1 MSNLTQLIE
10 RAEQVSGS
18 KLATVCNGRRR
29 TYAEVA
35 DRVARFAGALQML
48 GCDYETRI
56 AILSLNSDRYF
67 ECYFA
72 VPWAGCEIVP
82 LNIKWSVA
90 ETFYS
95 LEDSG
100 AEVLIFDDTFAS
112 TAEELISR
120 SKKIREAIYMG
131 DSDTPTWAKGYETL
145 IADSAPI
152 RNADRPPESV
162 CGIFYTGGTT
172 GFPKGVV
179 HSHSAIA
186 SNGMCGVVEFDLDDR
201 STYLHAAPMFHLAD
215 YALLIATTTVTG
227 THVFMPAFDPGAVPK
242 SIAENNVTH
251 IVLVPAMIKMVLD
264 NPAIDEFDV
273 SGLERIVYGASP
285 ISVAVLERL
294 IEKLPG
300 CGLVQ
305 AWGQT
310 ELAPLA
316 TILRPE
322 HHIVGGPKLRSAG
335 RATYGVRIKIVDV
348 NDNEVPQG
356 DVGELVVKGP
366 NTMLGYWNK
375 PEQTSAALKDGWVYT
390 GDAGRMDEEGFV
402 YIADRVKDMIVTGG
416 ENVFSAEVEN
426 AVSSHDDV
434 ADVAVIGIPS
444 DKWGESVHAIVI
456 AREGAGVSEADIIE
470 HTKKLIAGYKCPKS
484 VEFRTDQFP
493 LSGANKVLKTEL
505 RKPFWKKQDRQV
517 N

>member
-1 MSNLTQLIE
+1 
-10 RAEQVSGS
+10 
-18 KLATVCNGRRR
+18 
-29 TYAEVA
+29 
-35 DRVARFAGALQML
+35 
-48 GCDYETRI
+48 
-56 AILSLNSDRYF
+56 
-67 ECYFA
+67 
-72 VPWAGCEIVP
+72 
-82 LNIKWSVA
+82 
-90 ETFYS
+90 
-95 LEDSG
+95 
-100 AEVLIFDDTFAS
+100 
-112 TAEELISR
+112 
-120 SKKIREAIYMG
+120 
-131 DSDTPTWAKGYETL
+131 
-145 IADSAPI
+145 
-152 RNADRPPESV
+152 
-162 CGIFYTGGTT
+162 
-172 GFPKGVV
+172 
-179 HSHSAIA
+179 
-186 SNGMCGVVEFDLDDR
+186 
-201 STYLHAAPMFHLAD
+201 
-215 YALLIATTTVTG
+215 
-227 THVFMPAFDPGAVPK
+227 
-242 SIAENNVTH
+242 
-251 IVLVPAMIKMVLD
+251 MVLD

>member
-1 MSNLTQLIE
+1 
-10 RAEQVSGS
+10 
-18 KLATVCNGRRR
+18 
-29 TYAEVA
+29 VA
-35 DRVARFAGALQML
+35 DRVARFAAALQSL
-48 GCDYETRI
+48 QCENGTRI
-56 AILSLNSDRYF
+56 AVLSLNSDRYF

-90 ETFYS
+90 ENLYS
-95 LEDSG
+95 LEDS
-100 AEVLIFDDTFAS
+100 ATEVLIFDDLFAD
-112 TAEELISR
+112 TAEQLVSQAGN
-120 SKKIREAIYMG
+120 IREAIYIG
-131 DSDTPTWAKGYETL
+131 NADTPAFAKSYEAL
-145 IADSAPI
+145 IEDSLPAE
-152 RNADRPPESV
+152 NADTPAEAV

-179 HSHSAIA
+179 HSHSALVRNA
-186 SNGMCGVVEFDLDDR
+186 MCGALEFDLDDR

-215 YALLIATTTVTG
+215 IALLMATTVVTG
-227 THVFMPAFDPGAVPK
+227 THVFMPAFNPGEVPRY
-242 SIAENNVTH
+242 IVENDVTH
-251 IVLVPAMIKMVLD
+251 VVLVPAMIKMVLD
-264 NPAIDEFDV
+264 DPAIDNFDLA
-273 SGLERIVYGASP
+273 GLRRIIYGAAP
-285 ISVAVLERL
+285 ISVAILEQL

-322 HHIVGGPKLRSAG
+322 HHVLGGSKLRSAG
-335 RATYGVRIKIVDV
+335 RATYGIKIKIVDA

-356 DVGELVVKGP
+356 EVGELIVKGP

-375 PEQTSAALKDGWVYT
+375 PEQTEAALQDGWVYT

-426 AVSSHDDV
+426 AISSIEGV

-444 DKWGESVHAIVI
+444 SKWGESVHAIVI
-456 AREGAGVSEADIIE
+456 KREGAEVGEAAIVE
-470 HTKKLIAGYKCPKS
+470 HTKELIAAYKCPKS
-484 VEFRTDQFP
+484 VEFRTDPFP

-505 RKPFWKKQDRQV
+505 RKPFWKNQDRQV